1 MISQPQDG
9 KDSQLNIFTLEKA
22 MATYQSALLRYA
34 ARIVH
39 NQDAAQ
45 DIVQLTFIRFYK
57 NMEKIIQDEQ
67 QLKGWLFRTAHN
79 VAVDFIR
86 KESRLRL
93 LHFQH
98 ALEPT
103 IEKRDGEEEIDKEA
117 IVLQHLS
124 ILKPKEREVL
134 VLRLQEKMSY
144 REIANVLNRSEGYV
158 GTLIHTATKKLTQS
172 LQKAGVI
179 P

>member
-1 MISQPQDG
+1 MISQPQG
-9 KDSQLNIFTLEKA
+9 GNDSQSNIFTLEEA

-34 ARIVH
+34 ARILH

-45 DIVQLTFIRFYK
+45 DVVQLTFIRLYE
-57 NMEKIIQDEQ
+57 NMEKIIQDEL

-79 VAVDFIR
+79 AAVDFIR

-93 LHFQH
+93 LHFQQS
-98 ALEPT
+98 LERPNVEENN
-103 IEKRDGEEEIDKEA
+103 EKEIDKEA
-117 IVLQHLS
+117 IVLRHLS
-124 ILKPKEREVL
+124 VLKPKEREVL

-144 REIANVLNRSEGYV
+144 REIAKILDRSEGYV

-172 LQKAGVI
+172 LQKAGI
-179 P
+179 IA